1 MKSAICVING
11 KGGVGKDT
19 LIHAIETQENCEVMN
34 VSSIDPIK
42 DMLVNVTRGCEKDLA
57 QRKLLADVKQL
68 VDDYYSSNHSLSF
81 TQTYLRS
88 YVRLFMREIK
98 VGRDSLND
106 NTEKM
111 VMFVHIREPE
121 NIAKFL
127 EIAKTELCLER
138 DEDTVLTTLL
148 VQSDRAQENYG
159 NKADDL
165 VGEYDYDLIYTSKG
179 GKETDAKNFR
189 EFFNGCVFDSL
200 DKQTGT
206 LLFSCEGLKRTD
218 EVHTTKD
225 FLEQKTDDMSNCIL
239 IKTNLKECL
248 QRTYLLSYINNRV
261 TTPYKSYDYLMQ
273 EPTLEGQVYAVYNN
287 RMKHFELRAHI
298 KCGNVGLDNDYL
310 IPLSRQEEQSRL
322 DKKCMAFLEK
332 RLETVKDKN
341 KNIPIERN

>member
-1 MKSAICVING
+1 MKSAICIING

-19 LIHAIETQENCEVMN
+19 LIQAIEKQENCEVLN

-57 QRKLLADVKQL
+57 QRKLLADIKQR
-68 VDDYYSSNHSLSF
+68 VDEYYSSNHSISY
-81 TQTYLRS
+81 TQNYLRN
-88 YVRLFMREIK
+88 YVRLFINNYK
-98 VGRDSLND
+98 SAGDGYNND
-106 NTEKM
+106 MTY

-165 VGEYDYDLIYTSKG
+165 VDEYDYDLIYTSKG

-200 DKQTGT
+200 DKQTDT

-218 EVHTTKD
+218 EVHTAKD

-322 DKKCMAFLEK
+322 DKKCTVFLEK
-332 RLETVKDKN
+332 RLENVKDKN
-341 KNIPIERN
+341 KNISIERN